1 MHVRAKMCFVKS
13 LHVCVNL
20 KKGDL
25 VHYLCCVP
33 RLVRKGLSLVLSP
46 SWWDMHEAVLTIA
59 L

>member
-1 MHVRAKMCFVKS
+1 MCFVKS